1 MKVMSQSDAE
11 AIERISVQ
19 IAHEKQY
26 GIHTGADR
34 LQKSGESPIAS
45 LVNHLLTEAI
55 EARASDI
62 HLEPQA
68 DMLRVRFR
76 IDGTLST
83 RHGLSMAVHAF
94 LVSKLKILSG
104 LDIAEKRLPQDGRF
118 IFREQE
124 APIDIRVAVMPQQ
137 YGEKMVLRL
146 LDPAN
151 RFLHMDELGFSREN
165 KRIFQKLCQRPYG
178 MVLNTGP
185 VNSGK
190 TTTLYAA
197 LQELNQESKNIIT
210 LEDPIEYVLPGINQ
224 IPVSEKGKLTFSS
237 GMRSVLRQDPDIIM
251 LGEIRDQET
260 AKTAVQAALTGHL
273 VFSTLHTNGA
283 VASLF
288 RLLEMGVE
296 PYLLAASLQG
306 VLAQRLVRRLCPECR
321 EKEMIKKG
329 SGEGLFF
336 NRIGREPPAGI
347 FHPTGCSAC
356 NGSGYKGRI
365 PLHEILVMDDKL
377 RFQMQ
382 QATDIVS
389 LRRAAGY
396 TMQSMEKDAGE
407 KIAAGE
413 TSWEEVA
420 KILYEDVITG
430 NGSRENR
437 SFFSNSC

>member
-1 MKVMSQSDAE
+1 MNQSDAE

-34 LQKSGESPIAS
+34 LQKSGESPVAS

-83 RHGLSMAVHAF
+83 RHELSMAVHAF
-94 LVSKLKILSG
+94 LISRLKILSG

-118 IFREQE
+118 VFGERR
-124 APIDIRVAVMPQQ
+124 ASIDVRVAVMPQQ
-137 YGEKMVLRL
+137 HGEKIVLRL

-151 RFLHMDELGFSREN
+151 RLLHIDELGFSEKN
-165 KRIFQKLCQRPYG
+165 KRTFQLLCQRPYG
-178 MVLNTGP
+178 MILNTGP

-210 LEDPIEYVLPGINQ
+210 LEDPIEYVIPGINQ

-251 LGEIRDQET
+251 VGEIRDRET
-260 AKTAVQAALTGHL
+260 ATIAVRAALTGHL
-273 VFSTLHTNGA
+273 VFSTLHTNGT

-306 VLAQRLVRRLCPECR
+306 ILAQRLVRRLCPVCHQ
-321 EKEMIKKG
+321 KIAVQKG
-329 SGEGLFF
+329 SPEMAFFQQAGYEAPAVLFQ
-336 NRIGREPPAGI
+336 PQ
-347 FHPTGCSAC
+347 GCPVC
-356 NGSGYKGRI
+356 NGRGYQGRI
-365 PLHEILVMDDKL
+365 PLHEMLVFDDGL
-377 RFQMQ
+377 RLQLQ
-382 QATDIVS
+382 QHTDIVT
-389 LRRAAGY
+389 LQKLAEHHLL
-396 TMQSMEKDAGE
+396 SMKKDAAE
-407 KIAAGE
+407 KLSAGE
-413 TSWEEVA
+413 TSWEEVQ
-420 KILYEDVITG
+420 KILYEDIFTG
-430 NGSRENR
+430 MDSEADRTIISIHG
-437 SFFSNSC
+437 